1 MSAVKRLQPISEAE
15 YLAGELTSQVKH
27 EYFGGS
33 VYAMAGAKNV
43 HNRIAMNAGTAL
55 DNRLLEQACQPF
67 NSDTKIRIQ
76 MPTHTRYY
84 YPDCSV
90 VCDENPPDDSWQEK
104 PVLVLEV
111 LSDSTRRV
119 DEKEKK
125 EAYLSIPSLFAYL
138 LVEQEAASVVVH
150 RRTVSG
156 FSTEVHQGLDA
167 VIPLPEIRVELPL
180 RELYRRVEFQPGN
193 DEQIR

>member
-1 MSAVKRLQPISEAE
+1 MSAAKQLQPISEAE
-15 YLAGELTSQVKH
+15 YLAGELASPVKH

-43 HNRIAMNAGTAL
+43 HNRIAKNAITAL
-55 DNRLLEQACQPF
+55 DIRLLDQTCQPF

-76 MPTHTRYY
+76 MPTHTRFY

-104 PVLVLEV
+104 PVVVLEV

-138 LVEQEAASVVVH
+138 LVEQETAAVVVH
-150 RRTVSG
+150 RRTAGG
-156 FSTEVHQGLDA
+156 FSRELHQGLDA
-167 VIPLPEIRVELPL
+167 VIPLPEIGVELPL
-180 RELYRRVEFQPGN
+180 RELYRRVEFQPEDDG
-193 DEQIR
+193 QIR